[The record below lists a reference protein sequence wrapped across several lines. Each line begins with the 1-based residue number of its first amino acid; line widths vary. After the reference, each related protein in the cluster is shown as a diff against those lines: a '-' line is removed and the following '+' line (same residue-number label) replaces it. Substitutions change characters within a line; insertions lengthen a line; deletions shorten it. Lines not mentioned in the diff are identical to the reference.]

1 MGIRSKPQQPPVVNE
16 EQVSALI
23 EKGGTIAAS
32 PPPLKQDEDRPM
44 LVQLRLTRDI
54 IKRIDQARKQRRV
67 PPSRHSWML
76 EAILEKLEP

>member
-1 MGIRSKPQQPPVVNE
+1 MGIRSKPKQPPAVSE

-23 EKGGTIAAS
+23 EKGGTVAAS
-32 PPPLKQDEDRPM
+32 KPLRRDPM
-44 LVQLRLTRDI
+44 LVQMRLSRDVI
-54 IKRIDQARKQRRV
+54 ARIDKARKKRRV

>member
-1 MGIRSKPQQPPVVNE
+1 MGIRSKPKQSSAASE

-23 EKGGTIAAS
+23 EKGGTVAALK
-32 PPPLKQDEDRPM
+32 PPRRDPM
-44 LVQLRLTRDI
+44 LVQMRLSRDVI
-54 IKRIDQARKQRRV
+54 ARIDKARKKRRV